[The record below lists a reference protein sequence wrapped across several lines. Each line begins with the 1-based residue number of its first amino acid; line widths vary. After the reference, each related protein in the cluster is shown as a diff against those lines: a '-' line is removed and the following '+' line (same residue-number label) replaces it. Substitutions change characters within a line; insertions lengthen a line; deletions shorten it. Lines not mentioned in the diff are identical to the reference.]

1 MSTYTVDI
9 KAPATEVWQAL
20 TDPDLIERYMLGSKV
35 TSDWEVGSPITWEG
49 EWQGKTYR
57 DKGEVLAVE
66 PPRLLQVTHF
76 SPLSGVEDK
85 PENYHTVT
93 YELSDESDHTRLEL
107 TQEPG
112 EGAEWDAILSGLK
125 ELVESG

>member
-9 KAPATEVWQAL
+9 SATPDQVWQAL
-20 TDPDLIERYMLGSKV
+20 TDPDLIARYMFGSRV
-35 TSDWEVGSPITWEG
+35 TSRWEVGSSITWEG
-49 EWQGKTYR
+49 EWQGKSYQ
-57 DKGEVLAVE
+57 DKGEVLAIE
-66 PPRLLQVTHF
+66 PPRLLRVTHF

-93 YELSDESDHTRLEL
+93 YRLSEEGDHTHLEL

-112 EGAEWDAILSGLK
+112 EGAEWDSILKGLK
-125 ELVESG
+125 ELVEAD

>member
-93 YELSDESDHTRLEL
+93 YELSDESDHTHLEL